1 MITEGFCPKM
11 SEVWAI
17 DLHLSAPPPPQR
29 KFGPALCLGPIRMLT
44 MRPIVLNFTHQ

>member
-17 DLHLSAPPPPQR
+17 DLYLSAPPPQR
-29 KFGPALCLGPIRMLT
+29 KFGPSLCLGPTRMLT
-44 MRPIVLNFTHQ
+44 RNPIVLNFTHQ

>member
-17 DLHLSAPPPPQR
+17 DLYLSAPPPNENL
-29 KFGPALCLGPIRMLT
+29 A
-44 MRPIVLNFTHQ
+44 RPMPRAY